1 MHVLQRDVRRLKNEL
16 QRRDTADADKVRELS
31 IAKEDSAIC
40 RATLQNIER
49 QLLEDRERAN
59 QITQDLKDAN
69 EEVAILREKHAV
81 VERQRLEDSK
91 IIRQLT
97 DELNAVNIREKNNN
111 NVKRQEERKGYKRI
125 NDAKAQMCKIFGWIE
140 AVGKLKKKGW
150 AECLVHRRSGR
161 CSARCDDDLMD
172 AALGFWMGCQKYC
185 VGGKIGK
192 AGPRF
197 RKDLLYDIVK
207 YGFKG
212 ELWKDIVKEIK
223 QGCRASP
230 VLLAK
235 KQDTESAF
243 NSRAVQGMRECLPG
257 YAKGVHGLCVP
268 SQSCINIEKE
278 IAYEASA
285 AAFGSEFPAAEN
297 GEVWKWDMKKG
308 VHMYLKKM
316 YCDIKLDSA
325 IKERRPI
332 KVVATG
338 DAARMSQRGHTV
350 TVCGLKIVDE
360 RHPEQVPLPPLP
372 SRQPALS
379 IFNICTS
386 TELQSL

>member
-1 MHVLQRDVRRLKNEL
+1 
-16 QRRDTADADKVRELS
+16 LS
-31 IAKEDSAIC
+31 IAKEESAIC
-40 RATLQNIER
+40 RTTLQNIER
-49 QLLEDRERAN
+49 QWLEDRDKVN
-59 QITQDLKDAN
+59 QITKDLKDAN
-69 EEVAILREKHAV
+69 EEVAILREKLEA
-81 VERQRLEDSK
+81 VERQRLEDRNLV
-91 IIRQLT
+91 RQLT
-97 DELNAVNIREKNNN
+97 NEMNEGRIREEDSNNI
-111 NVKRQEERKGYKRI
+111 KRQEERKGYKRK

-150 AECLVHRRSGR
+150 AECLVQRKSGR
-161 CSARCDDDLMD
+161 CHARRDDDLID
-172 AALGFWMGCQKYC
+172 AALGFWMGSQKYC
-185 VGGKIGK
+185 MEGKVGKS
-192 AGPRF
+192 GPRF

-212 ELWKDIVKEIK
+212 EVWVEIVKEIK
-223 QGCRASP
+223 QGFRASP

-235 KQDTESAF
+235 KQDTESAC

-285 AAFGSEFPAAEN
+285 AAFGSEFPPAEN
-297 GEVWKWDMKKG
+297 GELWKWDMKKG

-325 IKERRPI
+325 TKESKPL

-360 RHPEQVPLPPLP
+360 RHPEQVLLRPLP
-372 SRQPALS
+372 SPKPACS
-379 IFNICTS
+379 DFNICTS
-386 TELQSL
+386 TGLQSL